1 MPNVT
6 INIVAKEEHLFLL
19 HAILRSKVRM
29 KRNTEAIW
37 SRFCG
42 RLISYI
48 NEYYCSFVKMDYE
61 MELRLTQEEI
71 FDEIT
76 SAQKISDL
84 SPELQKVAL
93 QLKSTDKEY
102 WKEVV

>member
-1 MPNVT
+1 M
-6 INIVAKEEHLFLL
+6 E
-19 HAILRSKVRM
+19 
-29 KRNTEAIW
+29 RNTQAIW

-48 NEYYCSFVKMDYE
+48 NEYYCSFVATDYE
-61 MELRLTQEEI
+61 IELHLTQEEI
-71 FDEIT
+71 FNEVT

-93 QLKSTDKEY
+93 QLKSSDKEY
-102 WKEVV
+102 CKTVI